1 MTVYVESSAIVTWLL
16 DQPGAA
22 EVEAVLSAAGDVIS
36 SELTLIECDRA
47 LHRLR
52 AVTRPGSV
60 NIESMRARLA
70 VAAAAWALEPV
81 TGRVVDRA
89 RSPFPDDTIRSLDA
103 IHVATAVVVGA
114 SLGKLDVLSLDE
126 RIRSNAVA
134 LGFRVLPD

>member
-1 MTVYVESSAIVTWLL
+1 MTVYAESSAIVTWLL
-16 DQPGAA
+16 DQPRAA
-22 EVEAVLSAAGDVIS
+22 EVEAVLSAADDVIS

-47 LHRLR
+47 LHRLL

-70 VAAAAWALEPV
+70 AAVAAWAVEPI
-81 TGRVVDRA
+81 GNAVVDRA
-89 RSPFPDDTIRSLDA
+89 RAPFPDDTIRSLEA

-114 SLGKLDVLSLDE
+114 SVGDVDVLSLDE
-126 RIRSNAVA
+126 RVRSNAVA

>member
-1 MTVYVESSAIVTWLL
+1 MTVYAETSAIVTWLL

-22 EVEAVLSAAGDVIS
+22 EVEAVLSAADDVIS

-47 LHRLR
+47 LRRLQ
-52 AVTRPGSV
+52 ALTGPGSV
-60 NIESMRARLA
+60 YTGAMRTRLQ
-70 VAAAAWALEPV
+70 AAIAAWALEPI

-89 RSPFPDDTIRSLDA
+89 RGTFPDEAIRSLDA
-103 IHVATAVVVGA
+103 IHVATAVVVSA
-114 SLGKLDVLSLDE
+114 SLGELDVLSLDE